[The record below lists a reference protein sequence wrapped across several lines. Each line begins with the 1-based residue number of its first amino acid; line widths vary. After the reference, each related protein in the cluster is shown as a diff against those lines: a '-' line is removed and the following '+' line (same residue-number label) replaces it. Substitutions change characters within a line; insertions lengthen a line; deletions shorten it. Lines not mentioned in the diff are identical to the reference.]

1 MVRDTERGR
10 DKCAAMRHR
19 PGTRVINI
27 SLGII
32 ERYVSTVDCIV
43 TVTRTA
49 PAELSAGG
57 RRTCARRSVKTRR
70 KWTHADRNIYILGE
84 SRGNHLSFA
93 PLVVRFFDFTRKG
106 MAFDQRA
113 TRGISSSDGGD
124 D

>member
-57 RRTCARRSVKTRR
+57 RRTCARRSVETRR
-70 KWTHADRNIYILGE
+70 KWTHADRNIY
-84 SRGNHLSFA
+84 
-93 PLVVRFFDFTRKG
+93 TR
-106 MAFDQRA
+106 
-113 TRGISSSDGGD
+113 
-124 D
+124 

>member
-1 MVRDTERGR
+1 MEERDTERGR

-32 ERYVSTVDCIV
+32 ERYVSTVDCMV

-57 RRTCARRSVKTRR
+57 RVRA
-70 KWTHADRNIYILGE
+70 
-84 SRGNHLSFA
+84 A
-93 PLVVRFFDFTRKG
+93 P
-106 MAFDQRA
+106 
-113 TRGISSSDGGD
+113 
-124 D
+124 